1 MKRYSFLLILTAVAA
16 LCICPAVSEENPG
29 DWVAAGE
36 GWSWDLGAYN
46 TFEGELDISE
56 FIGQDISVEMSADL
70 SYDPETEQD
79 SMPVFTIVN
88 GKRIVMLK
96 QTNTIRCTPDEENPI
111 LKYSGRI
118 RLPEKEHVSKITF
131 QHRLLNENGEELKT
145 AACRIDDGDSAAKG
159 SGNTFYIRF
168 RTGTITLILG
178 IAAAAVWCTAV
189 IRFVRIRKCR
199 RTGE

>member
-70 SYDPETEQD
+70 SYDPE

-118 RLPEKEHVSKITF
+118 RLPEKQHVSKITF